1 MACNKIK
8 EMLSY
13 IIRDDMMRELRMRN
27 KFLYAGF
34 VSVHTW
40 HKFYVR
46 NIFNTMQ
53 KRCAEMEGQYEK

>member
-8 EMLSY
+8 EMMSY

-34 VSVHTW
+34 VYVHTW
-40 HKFYVR
+40 HKFYARSISYLILCKKVCR
-46 NIFNTMQ
+46 N
-53 KRCAEMEGQYEK
+53 GGSV